1 MTGRLARLR
10 RLEGKRPAPEGITV
24 NITRQIVERGP
35 DGEPVVCRTVRHMFA
50 LYPQGVPK

>member
-10 RLEGKRPAPEGITV
+10 RLEAKRPGPEGITV

-35 DGEPVVCRTVRHMFA
+35 DGEPMVCRTVRQAFT
-50 LYPQGVPK
+50 LYPQGRK